1 MSDIHVFY
9 VSAGLL
15 TSQHRN
21 RIGESLW
28 EFLWLISHET
38 KMEGKVLNG
47 SPITLQRIAEELG
60 ESYRTAQRNLERLT
74 KAGYVLKTR
83 EHSGQMYCYS
93 IAHSKKWR
101 QFVAPDINVRADIND
116 HSSTVELMTK
126 VSGTPDINV
135 RAYKDS
141 RYVDR
146 PYISA
151 TICRKCGGSGMY
163 AELVPSKYEDQQT
176 ERWVACDEC
185 SHKERPNPR

>member
-60 ESYRTAQRNLERLT
+60 ESYRTARRNLERLA
-74 KAGYVLKTR
+74 KAGYVVKFR

-101 QFVAPDINVRADIND
+101 QFVAEDING
-116 HSSTVELMTK
+116 HSSTVELRTK
-126 VSGTPDINV
+126 VAATEDINV

-141 RYVDR
+141 RYVDSTYIR
-146 PYISA
+146 P
-151 TICRKCGGSGMY
+151 TICTKCGGRGMY